1 MSMISTHSAM
11 RHSSN
16 PAIDRR
22 AGEPISLWGEIYYR
36 TSVILAGFV
45 ALLAAGNFIYKA
57 SEGDPWVP
65 IFPLLL
71 AIAIFL
77 IGRALRFTLSARLD

>member
-1 MSMISTHSAM
+1 MSMISAHSAR
-11 RHSSN
+11 RHSAN
-16 PAIDRR
+16 PAMDRR
-22 AGEPISLWGEIYYR
+22 EPISLWGEIYYR
-36 TSVILAGFV
+36 TSIILAGFLL
-45 ALLAAGNFIYKA
+45 LLAAGNFIYKA

-77 IGRALRFTLSARLD
+77 IGRALRFVLSARLD